1 MNAIYVVGSA
11 RDIVTTLGLVVGV
24 ATLLVAT
31 YLFLRFL
38 PDLRRYLRISSM

>member
-11 RDIVTTLGLVVGV
+11 REIVTTLGLVVGA
-24 ATLLVAT
+24 ATLLVAA
-31 YLFLRFL
+31 YLFLRFV